1 MKCLIIALIIAIIV
15 VLALIPMLI
24 HDCKMK
30 RPYIDNSFLA
40 F

>member
-1 MKCLIIALIIAIIV
+1 MKCLIIALIIVVVV

-24 HDCKMK
+24 HDYKMK
-30 RPYIDNSFLA
+30 RPYIDDSFLA